1 MRSDFLPMQ
10 KEGEKEER
18 EEKKGK
24 AELKVELRARTL
36 PSLSRNYFSSN

>member
-24 AELKVELRARTL
+24 AELKVELRAG
-36 PSLSRNYFSSN
+36 PFPVFHNYFSSN